1 MMANQRRPLSPQ
13 TGSAGPAEERP
24 ASLGDP
30 NGGTPHHRSPHDGG
44 PHHGGPG
51 DRRGPLAVVT
61 GASRGIGRL
70 VAEGLL
76 DAGFRV
82 VVTARSEDSLE
93 PLRTRG
99 ALPVVLDLADEES
112 IRRAAA
118 SIRELGPGPH
128 LLVHNAGYGQQG
140 ALEEVDDDAATRQL
154 RANVLGP
161 ISLTRALLPGM
172 RRAAGT
178 RPADIDR
185 QPRILL
191 VTSVAADL
199 HQPMSG
205 WYCAS
210 KAALASLADTLRLE
224 LRGSGIDVVEIR
236 PGPVDTGW
244 QRREAQE
251 LREAA
256 RGGRYEAL
264 AARVADR
271 AERRAPRGL
280 DPARAARRIID
291 AATASH
297 PRARY
302 SLGRGVGAAR
312 LIAAAA
318 PPRLKDA
325 VLARYFR

>member
-1 MMANQRRPLSPQ
+1 MTANQRRPLSPQ

-24 ASLGDP
+24 ESSGDP
-30 NGGTPHHRSPHDGG
+30 NGGTLPSGSPHDGG
-44 PHHGGPG
+44 PHDGGPG

-140 ALEEVDDDAATRQL
+140 ALEEVDDAAATRQL

-325 VLARYFR
+325 VLSRYFR

>member
-24 ASLGDP
+24 ESPGDL

-224 LRGSGIDVVEIR
+224 VRGSGIDVVEIR

-256 RGGRYEAL
+256 RGGCYEVL
-264 AARVADR
+264 AERVADR

-280 DPARAARRIID
+280 DPERAARRIID

>member
-1 MMANQRRPLSPQ
+1 MTVHRSGSPSSG
-13 TGSAGPAEERP
+13 TGSEILAGEPSEAP
-24 ASLGDP
+24 
-30 NGGTPHHRSPHDGG
+30 GGLDGEG
-44 PHHGGPG
+44 AG
-51 DRRGPLAVVT
+51 DRRIPLAVVT

-82 VVTARSEDSLE
+82 VATARSEEALE
-93 PLRTRG
+93 PLRARG
-99 ALPVVLDLADEES
+99 AVPVALDLADEGS
-112 IRRAAA
+112 IRRAAGR
-118 SIRELGPGPH
+118 IRELGPGPH

-140 ALEEVDDDAATRQL
+140 ALEEVDEEAAARQL
-154 RANVLGP
+154 RANALGP
-161 ISLTRALLPGM
+161 MSLTRALLPGM
-172 RRAAGT
+172 RQAA
-178 RPADIDR
+178 RPRSSGVAR
-185 QPRILL
+185 GPRILL

-210 KAALASLADTLRLE
+210 KAALASLTDTLRLE

-244 QRREAQE
+244 QRREAQQ
-251 LREAA
+251 LRAAA

-264 AARVADR
+264 ASRVADR
-271 AERRAPRGL
+271 AEKRAPRGL
-280 DPARAARRIID
+280 DPERAARRIIH
-291 AATASH
+291 AAIASH
-297 PRARY
+297 PHARY

-318 PPRLKDA
+318 SPRLKDA
-325 VLARYFR
+325 ALSVYFR

>member
-1 MMANQRRPLSPQ
+1 MTVHRSGSPSSG
-13 TGSAGPAEERP
+13 TGSEILAGEPSEAP
-24 ASLGDP
+24 
-30 NGGTPHHRSPHDGG
+30 GGLDGEG
-44 PHHGGPG
+44 AG
-51 DRRGPLAVVT
+51 DRRIPLAVVT

-76 DAGFRV
+76 GAGFRV
-82 VVTARSEDSLE
+82 VATARSEEALA
-93 PLRTRG
+93 PLRSLG
-99 ALPVVLDLADEES
+99 AVPAALDLTDAES

-118 SIRELGPGPH
+118 SVRRLGPGPH
-128 LLVHNAGYGQQG
+128 VLVHNAGYGQQG
-140 ALEEVDDDAATRQL
+140 ALEEVDDDAAARQL
-154 RANVLGP
+154 RTNVLGP

-172 RRAAGT
+172 RQAART
-178 RPADIDR
+178 RPAGVGPD
-185 QPRILL
+185 PRILL

-302 SLGRGVGAAR
+302 SLGRGVGAIR
-312 LIAAAA
+312 MIAAAA
-318 PPRLKDA
+318 SPRLKDA
-325 VLARYFR
+325 VLTRYFR